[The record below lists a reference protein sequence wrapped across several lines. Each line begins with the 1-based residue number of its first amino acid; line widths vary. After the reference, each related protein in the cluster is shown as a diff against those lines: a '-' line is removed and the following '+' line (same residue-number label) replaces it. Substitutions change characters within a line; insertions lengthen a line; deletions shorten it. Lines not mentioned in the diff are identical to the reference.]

1 MPIKH
6 SQFDSL
12 PYKVHLCGAI
22 RNKQVFLTYKAC
34 SSSPEKQTKQKWL
47 KEDAVAHQRN
57 KQNKND

>member
-47 KEDAVAHQRN
+47 KEAVVAHQRN